1 MERKFVRIETGIV
14 YIPAEEVVIEQM
26 AASPLFEEVTE
37 KPKPKRTRTTKA
49 KPKEE

>member
-14 YIPAEEVVIEQM
+14 YTPADGAVIEQM
-26 AASPLFEEVTE
+26 AASPLFKEVPE
-37 KPKPKRTRTTKA
+37 PKKRTRTTKA